1 MTSGFTVLGDDHR
14 ATGYAIEL
22 LERSIEAPDGSVFT
36 RDVVRHLG
44 AVAVLPVGEAGTV
57 HLLRQYR
64 ASVDRYVVEMPAG
77 LRDHQDEDL
86 EVTARRELLEEM
98 GLVAEHLEFLACV
111 LNSSGFCD
119 QRTWLYLATGLSS
132 VPPVP
137 DGIEEQ
143 FVERFTMSLADLVS
157 FTEADGSDVTLLLAA
172 QLAARRLGI

>member
-1 MTSGFTVLGDDHR
+1 MTSGFTVLGDELR

-44 AVAVLPVGEAGTV
+44 AVAVLPIEADGTV

-77 LRDHQDEDL
+77 LRDHHEEDL
-86 EVTARRELLEEM
+86 EVTAKRELTEEM
-98 GLVAEHLEFLACV
+98 GLVAERLEFLCCV

-119 QRTWLYLATGLSS
+119 QRTWLYLATGLSE
-132 VPPVP
+132 VPPSP

-143 FVERFTMSLADLVS
+143 FVERFTMHLSELLVVS
-157 FTEADGSDVTLLLAA
+157 EEEGSDVSLLLAA